1 MNVSDLTLRDL
12 EYMVAVA
19 EFAHFGKAALALHV
33 SQPTLSAQIKKIEG
47 VLGVALFERNNRR
60 VGITEQGQ
68 LIIDQS
74 RIVLD
79 ESRKIIS
86 IAQGKMEILSG
97 PFKLGAIASLGPYYF
112 PYILGPL
119 KKAFPKLE
127 IFIKEGLTENLL
139 EELRAGKLDAILASN
154 TFPEDGL
161 RVEPLFF
168 EPFMLAMPSE
178 HEFAHAKSLPH
189 LKELRASDM
198 ILLEDGHCLKDQAV
212 GFCSSNRRG
221 NIQKLYATS
230 IETLRQLVATGM
242 GYTLIPKMAV
252 HPDPRLKNL
261 ITYREFDQ
269 SQGAKRVGREI
280 ILVTREHFSRMK
292 DIDALKNFMLKNLPK
307 VLSMD
312 TIE

>member
-12 EYMVAVA
+12 EYMVAVS

-68 LIIDQS
+68 LIINQS
-74 RIVLD
+74 RVVLD

-86 IAQGKMEILSG
+86 IAQGKIEILSG

-161 RVEPLFF
+161 RVETLFF

-178 HEFAHAKSLPH
+178 HEFAHAKALPH

-212 GFCSSNRRG
+212 GFCASNRRG

-252 HPDPRLKNL
+252 YPDPRLKKL

-269 SQGAKRVGREI
+269 SQGAKKVGREI

-292 DIDALKNFMLKNLPK
+292 DIDALRGFILKNLPHI
-307 VLSMD
+307 L
-312 TIE
+312 T